1 MRKTLDFPRSGP
13 GWFAVSCLLSAV
25 LILLSLTEIHYTD
38 PGNYSNGILI
48 NYSGHEYNY
57 VTLLIVNYY

>member
-13 GWFAVSCLLSAV
+13 GWFAVSCLL
-25 LILLSLTEIHYTD
+25 ILLSLTEIHYDTD
-38 PGNYSNGILI
+38 PGNYSNGI
-48 NYSGHEYNY
+48 NYSAHEYNY